1 MLQFLC
7 IFVHKNI
14 NFMCIKMDNQQLNL
28 LNREQLQV
36 FLSGRLG
43 DGCITTSNTNS
54 TYYITNCKFEEYIDF
69 KAKLLGDKF
78 KKKSITEKNGFCQTP
93 IYNMRSCSLDILK
106 SIKAMPIQEVV
117 NHLDDLGIALW
128 FYDDGSLHKTKL
140 FYNLNTQAFSKE
152 IQEEIFIPFF
162 NKRGIYPTLRTEK
175 KADGRIFYYL
185 SINKFS
191 GAAIIS
197 QILSKYPINCY
208 SYKRWSSETIQKW
221 SKVQEHLK
229 STDRKYSSREL
240 SYLMRV
246 L

>member
-1 MLQFLC
+1 
-7 IFVHKNI
+7 
-14 NFMCIKMDNQQLNL
+14 MCIKMDNQQLNF

-69 KAKLLGDKF
+69 KAELLGDKF
-78 KKKSITEKNGFCQTP
+78 KKKSITEKNGFCQTH

-117 NHLDDLGIALW
+117 NYLDDLGIALW

-140 FYNLNTQAFSKE
+140 FYNLNTQ
-152 IQEEIFIPFF
+152 
-162 NKRGIYPTLRTEK
+162 
-175 KADGRIFYYL
+175 
-185 SINKFS
+185 KFS
-191 GAAIIS
+191 EKENKDIIVPYLHKYWGITAIPTKEVKKNGREYWYLRIGKYDGAFKLS
-197 QILSKYPINCY
+197 EILNKYFVKCY
-208 SYKRWSSETIQKW
+208 SYKIISSETIQKW
-221 SKVQEHLK
+221 SKLQEELK
-229 STDRKYSSREL
+229 SRNKTIKDYTNREL
-240 SYLMRV
+240 SLMLKNIV